1 MKTESRMELL
11 RNGRPRVVITGLGAT
26 TALGSAK
33 SLWEGLKAGKSG
45 IRRIETIPIDHVSVQ
60 IGGEVRDFDPT
71 QYIDRK
77 EARRMGRAS
86 HFAVAAASMALEDA
100 GITTE
105 AIESEGERIGVV
117 IGSSLGAHEMAEQ
130 STYKYKTSGFVKPNP
145 LSLINS
151 LPNMPAHYVSKFF
164 RALGPLNA
172 PSTACAAGTQSVGEA
187 SELIR
192 NGRSDMVITGGVEAV
207 LQDYAIAGFDA
218 MQALANEFNDNP
230 SAASRPFDANRSG
243 FVFSEGCG
251 IVIIESL
258 AHAIKRGAKIY
269 AEILG
274 HASSSDAYHIAALD
288 PDGGG
293 AKRSMRWAL
302 DDARVN
308 PEDIQYINAHGTSTK
323 ANDAMET
330 LAIKQ
335 IFGEHAYNV
344 AISSTK
350 SMMGHALAGS
360 GAIEIIA
367 CAMSLFEQILHP
379 TINYETP
386 DPECDLDYVPNV
398 ARDAKA
404 LKYVLSNSFG
414 LGGQNATIILG
425 AKP

>member
-1 MKTESRMELL
+1 MELL
-11 RNGRPRVVITGLGAT
+11 RNGRPRVVITGLGGV

-33 SLWEGLKAGKSG
+33 SLWEGLKAGRSG
-45 IRRIETIPIDHVSVQ
+45 VRRVETIPIEHVPVK
-60 IGGEVRDFDPT
+60 IAGEVRDFDPT

-100 GITTE
+100 GLKTE
-105 AIESEGERIGVV
+105 DVEREGERVGVV

-130 STYKYKTSGFVKPNP
+130 STFKYKTSGYNKPNP

-151 LPNMPAHYVSKFF
+151 LPNMPAHYVSRFF

-192 NGRSDMVITGGVEAV
+192 NGRSDMVITGGVESV

-218 MQALANEFNDNP
+218 MQALASEYNDAP
-230 SAASRPFDANRSG
+230 EKASRPFDLNRSG

-258 AHAIKRGAKIY
+258 AHALKRGARIY
-269 AEILG
+269 AEVLG
-274 HASSSDAYHIAALD
+274 HASSSDAFHVAALD
-288 PDGGG
+288 PEGGG
-293 AKRSMRWAL
+293 AIRSMRWAL
-302 DDARVN
+302 EDAHVN
-308 PEDIQYINAHGTSTK
+308 PEDIDYINAHGTSTK

-330 LAIKQ
+330 LAIKR
-335 IFGEHAYNV
+335 IFGEHAYNTP
-344 AISSTK
+344 ISSTK
-350 SMMGHALAGS
+350 SMIGHALAGS

-367 CAMSLFEQILHP
+367 CAMSLLEQVIHP

-386 DPECDLDYVPNV
+386 DPECDLDYVPNQ
-398 ARDAKA
+398 AREMKG
-404 LKYVLSNSFG
+404 LRCILSNSFG
-414 LGGQNATIILG
+414 LGGQNASIVLG
-425 AKP
+425 VRP

>member
-1 MKTESRMELL
+1 MELL
-11 RNGRPRVVITGLGAT
+11 RNGHPRVVITGLGAT

-45 IRRIETIPIDHVSVQ
+45 IRRIETIPIEHVSVQ

-71 QYIDRK
+71 EYIDRK

-100 GITTE
+100 GVTTE
-105 AIESEGERIGVV
+105 AIEAEGERVGVV

-218 MQALANEFNDNP
+218 MQALANEYNNNP

-258 AHAIKRGAKIY
+258 AHALKRGARIY

-302 DDARVN
+302 EDARVN
-308 PEDIQYINAHGTSTK
+308 TEDIQYINAHGTSTK

-335 IFGEHAYNV
+335 IFGEQAYNL

-398 ARDAKA
+398 ARDAKG

>member
-1 MKTESRMELL
+1 MELL
-11 RNGRPRVVITGLGAT
+11 RNGRPRVVITGLGAM

-45 IRRIETIPIDHVSVQ
+45 IRRIETIPIDHVPVQ

-71 QYIDRK
+71 DYIDRK

-86 HFAVAAASMALEDA
+86 HLAVAAASMAIEDA
-100 GITTE
+100 GLNSEKIE
-105 AIESEGERIGVV
+105 AEGERVGVV

-130 STYKYKTSGFVKPNP
+130 STYKYKTSGYIKPNP

-187 SELIR
+187 SELVR

-218 MQALANEFNDNP
+218 MQALANEYNDNP

-258 AHAIKRGAKIY
+258 AHALKRGARIY

-288 PDGGG
+288 PEGRG
-293 AKRSMRWAL
+293 AIRSMRWAL
-302 DDARVN
+302 DDAHVN
-308 PEDIQYINAHGTSTK
+308 TEDIQYINAHGTSTK

-335 IFGEHAYNV
+335 VFGEQAYNL

-367 CAMSLFEQILHP
+367 CAMTLFDQIIHP

-398 ARDAKA
+398 ARDAQG
-404 LKYVLSNSFG
+404 LRYVLSNSFG
-414 LGGQNATIILG
+414 LGGQNATIVLG
-425 AKP
+425 ARP

>member
-1 MKTESRMELL
+1 MVELL
-11 RNGRPRVVITGLGAT
+11 RNGRPRVVITGLGGV

-33 SLWEGLKAGKSG
+33 SLWDSLKAGRSG
-45 IRRIETIPIDHVSVQ
+45 VRRIETIPIEHVPVK
-60 IGGEVRDFDPT
+60 IAGEVRNFDPVE
-71 QYIDRK
+71 YIDRK

-86 HFAVAAASMALEDA
+86 QFAVAAAKMALDDA
-100 GITTE
+100 SLTAELIE
-105 AIESEGERIGVV
+105 AEGERVGVC

-130 STYKYKTSGFVKPNP
+130 STFKYKTSGYVKPNP

-151 LPNMPAHYVSKFF
+151 LPNMPAHYVSRFF

-192 NGRSDMVITGGVEAV
+192 NGRADMMITGGVEAV

-218 MQALANEFNDNP
+218 MQALANEYNDQP
-230 SAASRPFDANRSG
+230 EAASRPFDADRSG

-251 IVIIESL
+251 VVIIESL
-258 AHAIKRGAKIY
+258 AHALKRGAKIY

-288 PDGGG
+288 PEGRG
-293 AKRSMRWAL
+293 AVRSMRWAL
-302 DDARVN
+302 DDAHVN

-335 IFGEHAYNV
+335 VLGEHAYNV

-350 SMMGHALAGS
+350 SMIGHALAGS

-367 CAMSLFEQILHP
+367 CAMSLFEQIIHP
-379 TINYETP
+379 TINYTTP
-386 DPECDLDYVPNV
+386 DPECDLDYVPNQ
-398 ARDAKA
+398 ARDFKG
-404 LKYVLSNSFG
+404 LKYILSNSFG
-414 LGGQNATIILG
+414 LGGQNASIVLSKF
-425 AKP
+425 A

>member
-1 MKTESRMELL
+1 MVELL
-11 RNGRPRVVITGLGAT
+11 RNGRPRVVITGLGGV

-33 SLWEGLKAGKSG
+33 SLWESLKAGRSG
-45 IRRIETIPIDHVSVQ
+45 VRRIETIPIEHVPVK
-60 IGGEVRDFDPT
+60 IAGEVRNFDPVE
-71 QYIDRK
+71 YIDRK

-86 HFAVAAASMALEDA
+86 QFAVAAAKMALDDA
-100 GITTE
+100 SLTAELIE
-105 AIESEGERIGVV
+105 AEGERVGVC

-130 STYKYKTSGFVKPNP
+130 STFKYKTSGYVKPNP

-151 LPNMPAHYVSKFF
+151 LPNMPAHYVSRFF

-192 NGRSDMVITGGVEAV
+192 NGRADMMITGGVEAV

-218 MQALANEFNDNP
+218 MQALANEYNDQP
-230 SAASRPFDANRSG
+230 EAASRPFDADRSG

-251 IVIIESL
+251 VVIIESL
-258 AHAIKRGAKIY
+258 AHALKRGAKIY

-288 PDGGG
+288 PEGRG
-293 AKRSMRWAL
+293 AVRSMRWAL
-302 DDARVN
+302 DDAHVN

-335 IFGEHAYNV
+335 VLGEHAYNV

-350 SMMGHALAGS
+350 SMIGHALAGS

-367 CAMSLFEQILHP
+367 CAMSLFEQIIHP
-379 TINYETP
+379 TINYTTP
-386 DPECDLDYVPNV
+386 DPECDLDYVPNQ
-398 ARDAKA
+398 ARDFKG
-404 LKYVLSNSFG
+404 LKYILSNSFG
-414 LGGQNATIILG
+414 LGGQNASIVLSKF
-425 AKP
+425 A

>member
-1 MKTESRMELL
+1 MELL
-11 RNGRPRVVITGLGAT
+11 RNGRPRVVITGLGAV
-26 TALGSAK
+26 TALGPVK
-33 SLWEGLKAGKSG
+33 TLWDSLKAGRSG
-45 IRRIETIPIDHVSVQ
+45 IRHIETIPIDHVPVQ

-71 QYIDRK
+71 KYIERK

-86 HFAVAAASMALEDA
+86 HFAVAGAKMALDDA
-100 GITTE
+100 GLTTE
-105 AIESEGERIGVV
+105 KIEEEGERVGVV

-130 STYKYKTSGFVKPNP
+130 STFKYKTSGYIKPNP

-151 LPNMPAHYVSKFF
+151 LPNMPAHYVSRFF

-207 LQDYAIAGFDA
+207 LQDYALAGFDA
-218 MQALANEFNDNP
+218 MQALANEYNDNP
-230 SAASRPFDANRSG
+230 TAASRPFDANRSG

-258 AHAIKRGAKIY
+258 AHAVKRGAKIY

-288 PDGGG
+288 PEGRG
-293 AKRSMRWAL
+293 AIRSMRWAL
-302 DDARVN
+302 EDAHVSVD
-308 PEDIQYINAHGTSTK
+308 DIQYINAHGTSTK

-335 IFGEHAYNV
+335 VFGEQAYNV
-344 AISSTK
+344 AVSSTK
-350 SMMGHALAGS
+350 SMIGHALAGS

-367 CAMSLFEQILHP
+367 CAMSLIEQVIHP

-398 ARDAKA
+398 ARDMKG
-404 LKYVLSNSFG
+404 LKYILSNSFG
-414 LGGQNATIILG
+414 LGGQNASIVLG
-425 AKP
+425 NI